1 MYLIGFDL
9 IILDFKCK
17 SNETKTKTKNLSE
30 KKNTNEAVFY
40 FDVVFSWPFTV
51 NTWS

>member
-1 MYLIGFDL
+1 MQI
-9 IILDFKCK
+9 KWNK
-17 SNETKTKTKNLSE
+17 NKKNLSE